1 MIQMLKDQ
9 SVAVIDFDGTL
20 IRGDL
25 GRDFVQWLKETR
37 RVGTIY
43 RFATV
48 PLGVLNS
55 LLRHFC
61 ATPFCN
67 RFLQRFSSDVLDELA
82 ECFLDERM
90 STYLENKALFDF
102 VGSVACQ
109 RVVLTG
115 SPEVLVEKF
124 LSRAEISIFDSVIGQ
139 RPGRFRWIVN
149 PTPFGRF
156 KGRFIELP
164 IELAI
169 ADSYSD
175 RFLLRK
181 ARRVIVISGDQRL
194 EQLAQRSGWEIS
206 QFNSRPIEGRPNTP

>member
-1 MIQMLKDQ
+1 MLKDQ

-25 GRDFVQWLKETR
+25 GRDFVQWLIQTR

-55 LLRHFC
+55 LLRHLC

-67 RFLQRFSSDVLDELA
+67 RFLQRFSSDALDDLA
-82 ECFLDERM
+82 DCFLDERM

-115 SPEVLVEKF
+115 SPELLVQKF
-124 LSRAEISIFDSVIGQ
+124 LSRAEISIFDVVIGQ
-139 RPGRFRWIVN
+139 RPGRLRWMVN

-156 KGRFIELP
+156 KPRFVQLP
-164 IELAI
+164 IELAV

-181 ARRVIVISGDQRL
+181 AQRAVVISGDRRL
-194 EQLAQRSGWEIS
+194 EQIAQRYGWEIS
-206 QFNSRPIEGRPNTP
+206 RFNSRPNERPPQVN